1 MKHFRVDRVDEIEN
15 SLSKDARRVSR
26 SRSLSGWLSARA
38 RARARAPTREQHTS
52 RIRARIY
59 RSRGLQSQWGT
70 VSAERAIGRVPMY
83 KRLQAGGSPALSVMQ
98 R

>member
-38 RARARAPTREQHTS
+38 RARARAHLRES
-52 RIRARIY
+52 SIPRAYVRGYIARGVY
-59 RSRGLQSQWGT
+59 R
-70 VSAERAIGRVPMY
+70 VSGAR
-83 KRLQAGGSPALSVMQ
+83 
-98 R
+98 